1 MNKFSLLCLAF
12 FSLISISKNC
22 YAYSLYYA
30 GEIDSR
36 VYNEAWGEFFD
47 KQIKVYAGGTKEK
60 ATVRIKFEMNLSE
73 FDVDFNFNYKDDQS
87 LKNNQYYNNFLYSL
101 NKSIEWSQ
109 IAKDNNAETQKRIK
123 VDICQASLN
132 YAQGGVY
139 CEATFFSA
147 NQGNQTDFILLVEE
161 TGEYSLNEDRYYIN
175 LNNQKKFKQLLE
187 NEVKVKIIH
196 SIEQAE
202 KSSNLFN

>member
-1 MNKFSLLCLAF
+1 MNKFLLLFLVF
-12 FSLISISKNC
+12 FSLISVSKNS

-30 GEIDSR
+30 GEIVSR
-36 VYNEAWGEFFD
+36 AYNEAWGEFYD
-47 KQIKVYAGGTKEK
+47 KKIKVYAGGTKEK
-60 ATVRIKFEMNLSE
+60 ATVRINFEMNLTE
-73 FDVDFNFNYKDDQS
+73 FEVDFEFNYKDDKN
-87 LKNNQYYNNFLYSL
+87 LKNNKYYNNFLYAL

-123 VDICQASLN
+123 VDICQASIN
-132 YAQGGVY
+132 YTQGGVY

-147 NQGNQTDFILLVEE
+147 NQGNQTDFVLLVEE
-161 TGEYSLNEDRYYIN
+161 TGEYSLNEDEYYIN
-175 LNNQKKFKQLLE
+175 LYNQKKFKRLLE
-187 NEVKVKIIH
+187 NKVKVKILH